1 MLLVLAT
8 AGGLAADRSSR
19 FAAGG
24 LAALAAEQA
33 GVGLLIFTNH
43 GETNHGDQDGDR
55 RQNDTIHLKIL
66 PRECGKKQL
75 SRNIDRRS
83 CSLPCAASTVGCGW
97 VNAFSYRDSVIAF
110 VPKNQTLELAG
121 PKI

>member
-1 MLLVLAT
+1 MLLAAT
-8 AGGLAADRSSR
+8 GRFAADRSSR
-19 FAAGG
+19 FAASW

-33 GVGLLIFTNH
+33 GVGLLILTNH
-43 GETNHGDQDGDR
+43 GETNHSDQDGNR
-55 RQNDTIHLKIL
+55 RKNDTIHLKIL

-97 VNAFSYRDSVIAF
+97 VNAFCLSVSVIAF
-110 VPKNQTLELAG
+110 VPKNQTL
-121 PKI
+121 